1 MPLHKLRSLCAL
13 FSRCAR
19 PQVTAVL
26 CWQVLENYG
35 KYADAMIGKWLV
47 RDNGQKNPNVRT
59 VFKPLLNMFH
69 GERGSKRWKQAVDAK
84 FKTATS
90 VSELLRD
97 TLECFP
103 DDVLDAPPKRHAV
116 VAWQVDLN
124 LPEPAPKRQCCGDMD
139 SKRAVAMT
147 EQLPSTNEL
156 QLHSQH
162 EGQARDDAITDTDG
176 DDQDKVLLAA
186 GDCSVAASVA
196 V

>member
-1 MPLHKLRSLCAL
+1 
-13 FSRCAR
+13 
-19 PQVTAVL
+19 VVL
-26 CWQVLENYG
+26 CWQVLEQYG

-69 GERGSKRWKQAVDAK
+69 GERGSKRWKQAVDGK

-90 VSELLRD
+90 VSELLKD

-103 DDVLDAPPKRHAV
+103 DDVLDAPPKRHPA
-116 VAWQVDLN
+116 VAWQFDHD
-124 LPEPAPKRQCCGDMD
+124 LPEPAPKRQCCGDVD

-147 EQLPSTNEL
+147 EQLPSSKEV

-162 EGQARDDAITDTDG
+162 EGPAHGDAIIDTDS

>member
-1 MPLHKLRSLCAL
+1 
-13 FSRCAR
+13 
-19 PQVTAVL
+19 
-26 CWQVLENYG
+26 
-35 KYADAMIGKWLV
+35 MIGKWLI

-69 GERGSKRWKQAVDAK
+69 GARGSKRWKQAVDAK

-90 VSELLRD
+90 VSELLND

-103 DDVLDAPPKRHAV
+103 DDVLDAPPKRHPV
-116 VAWQVDLN
+116 IAWQVDLN
-124 LPEPAPKRQCCGDMD
+124 LPEPASKRQCCGDMD
-139 SKRAVAMT
+139 SRRAVAMT
-147 EQLPSTNEL
+147 EQLPSPDET
-156 QLHSQH
+156 QVRSQH
-162 EGQARDDAITDTDG
+162 DGLASGDAIIGTDG